1 MGVTADSVIVEL
13 EARNAEYDRAMQGSG
28 QVTLKFGS
36 DAAKG
41 AAQAEGAVV
50 GSLKQITTASGN
62 TNGAQ
67 LILQSVIRRTTDQFA
82 AGAPLAT
89 IFAEHISA
97 IAEAG
102 ELAGGSLGSLGALLQ
117 GPLGF
122 ALSAAASV
130 AALLASKFL
139 EGADS
144 TEKLKEKN
152 LALEEALTKAKFAT
166 DAATKSI
173 AAYNREQQHAIETDS
188 LAADIALRLAESRLK
203 EARANIASIQAD
215 IAKQRGVQTSFT
227 NGIGGNPALAADAS
241 LLKENQKRAEDLD
254 QTVRDLQI
262 QVGKVGAASA
272 ADPIKRINNEFDR
285 LRDVAIRAAH
295 SNDTLAKGI
304 TLTLATIEKQRNVA
318 LEAEK
323 ALHRHSRSADAVAEA
338 NAKLATATDEV
349 GRAEA
354 RVELVRA
361 RRDKLSPAAYQ
372 AELTAA
378 LGAVNAAKVH
388 EAAVKADTKALEAFN
403 AENNRLVLG
412 LIKANEAMS
421 RGILPDAGKE
431 FKEVTDEL
439 RQSQHEI
446 VQEQGAAIEQLRRK
460 QEESIRTLSGFYYDL
475 FSGGTKN
482 LWKDFERLGLEA
494 LAKIAAEK
502 SFAALLN
509 FGSQHSGDGGILG
522 ALASLAGSLRN
533 APGRAVGGPV
543 AAGGTYLVGERGPEL
558 LQMGASAGN
567 IVPNSAIAQPRG
579 SSGPQI
585 GGTVEHRIVIEPNE
599 MFDTHVDTRVVGGIV
614 QYAPV
619 IIEGAKSATFAAA
632 NRPGL
637 PRSAG

>member
-1 MGVTADSVIVEL
+1 MGAVTADSVIVEL
-13 EARNAEYDRAMQGSG
+13 EARTADYDKALTTSG
-28 QVTLKFGS
+28 QVTTKFGS

-41 AAQAEGAVV
+41 ASQAEGAIV
-50 GSLKQITTASGN
+50 GSMRNIGSATGN
-62 TNGAQ
+62 ANGTQ
-67 LILQSVIRRTTDQFA
+67 LILQSIIRRTTDQFA

-97 IAEAG
+97 LAEAG
-102 ELAGGSLGSLGALLQ
+102 EMAGGSLGSLGALLQ

-130 AALLASKFL
+130 AAVLATKFF
-139 EGADS
+139 EGADAS
-144 TEKLKEKN
+144 EKLKEKN
-152 LALEEALTKAKFAT
+152 LALEDALTKAKFAT

-173 AAYNREQQHAIETDS
+173 AAYNAEQKHAIETDS
-188 LAADIALRLAESRLK
+188 LAADIALKLAENRLK

-215 IAKQRGVQTSFT
+215 IAKQRGVQISQT
-227 NGIGGNPALAADAS
+227 NGLGGNPALAADAA
-241 LLKENQKRAEDLD
+241 LLRENKTRADVLD

-262 QVGKVGAASA
+262 QIGKVGAASA
-272 ADPIKRINNEFDR
+272 TDPVKRINDQFDR
-285 LRDVAIRAAH
+285 MRDVAIRAAH
-295 SNDTLAKGI
+295 GNDALAKGI
-304 TLTLATIEKQRNVA
+304 TLTLGTIEKQRALA

-361 RRDKLSPAAYQ
+361 RRDKLTPAAYQ

-378 LGAVNAAKVH
+378 LGAVNAAKAH
-388 EAAVKADTKALEAFN
+388 EEAVKKDTAALAKFN
-403 AENNRLVLG
+403 EENNKLVLG
-412 LIKANEAMS
+412 LIRSNQELG
-421 RGILPDAGKE
+421 RGLLPDAGKE
-431 FKEVTDEL
+431 FKEVADQL
-439 RQSQHEI
+439 ARAQHES
-446 VQEQGAAIEQLRRK
+446 VQEQAAGIEELHRR
-460 QEESIRTLSGFYYDL
+460 QEQSIRTLSGLYYDL

-482 LWKDFERLGLEA
+482 LWKDFERMGLEA
-494 LAKIAAEK
+494 LAKLAAQKTFE
-502 SFAALLN
+502 AILN

-522 ALASLAGSLRN
+522 AIATAASSLKGTRAG
-533 APGRAVGGPV
+533 GGPV
-543 AAGGTYLVGERGPEL
+543 SAGGLYLVGEKGPEL

-567 IVPNSAIAQPRG
+567 IVPNQGPAMR
-579 SSGPQI
+579 SSGTQTI
-585 GGTVEHRIVIEPNE
+585 AGTVEHRIVIEPNE

-632 NRPGL
+632 SRPGL